1 MKQMNAIDKILL
13 TIMLVGFACYG
24 VLIGVVSGS
33 ASVWK
38 EPLHWND
45 PYDPSRFG
53 DKIVTFEAHEDADE
67 DVAPVELENKNLG
80 LANGE
85 SEECPYVICYRHN
98 KKFSTL
104 DDDKSEE

>member
-45 PYDPSRFG
+45 PYDPARFG
-53 DKIVTFEAHEDADE
+53 EKIVTFEAQTD
-67 DVAPVELENKNLG
+67 DVRDGAPVELESKNLV
-80 LANGE
+80 LENGE

-98 KKFSTL
+98 RKFSTL
-104 DDDKSEE
+104 NDESEE